1 MKRHLVVLAA
11 IAVLV
16 GGAKLSVGIRF
27 SEQEREAITAL
38 RLSALDP
45 RPADPSNRFAD
56 DARAAVLGQ
65 RLFFDTRFSSNGQ
78 VSCATCH
85 DPARDFQDGTPLAK
99 GVGTTDRRTMPI
111 ASTAWSE
118 WMFWDGRKDSHWSQA
133 LGPLESAVE
142 HGGTRAQ
149 YAHLVASFYRTE
161 YEAIFGA
168 LPSLAAVPQN
178 AGPVQDAPAKAAWDR
193 LAPVTRDSVT
203 RVFANVGK
211 AIAAYERR
219 IEYGPSRFDRFADE
233 LARTGRAPA
242 GLLGPEE
249 VDGLRLF
256 VGKAN
261 CVNCHNGPLFTDQH
275 FHNTGVPA
283 AIGAAPDVGRVR
295 GAAAVQADEFNC
307 RSSYSDAPADACTT
321 LEFMVATGPDLQG
334 AFKTPSLRNVA
345 ERAPYMHAG
354 QVATLYDVVRHY
366 DKAPASGAGKSELLA
381 PLKLDERERG
391 ALVAFLKSLTAPLA
405 MPAPLPR

>member
-1 MKRHLVVLAA
+1 MKSRLVLLGA

-16 GGAKLSVGIRF
+16 GGAKLSSGIRF
-27 SEQEREAITAL
+27 SDQEREAITAL

-56 DARAAVLGQ
+56 DSRAAALGQ
-65 RLFFDTRFSSNGQ
+65 RLFFDTRLSSNGQ

-85 DPARDFQDGTPLAK
+85 DPARDFQDGTPVAK

-111 ASTAWSE
+111 ASTAWNE
-118 WMFWDGRKDSHWSQA
+118 WMFWDGRKDSPWSQA

-142 HGGTRAQ
+142 HGGTRSQ
-149 YAHLVASFYRTE
+149 YAHLVASSYRSE
-161 YEAIFGA
+161 YEAIFGG
-168 LPSLAAVPQN
+168 LPSLATVPQN
-178 AGPVQDAPAKAAWDR
+178 AGPVKDPAAKTAWAA
-193 LAPVTRDSVT
+193 LPPATRDSVT
-203 RVFANVGK
+203 RVFANIGK

-219 IEYGPSRFDRFADE
+219 IEYGPSRFDRFAEE
-233 LARTGRAPA
+233 LARMGRAPEGVLSQEELT
-242 GLLGPEE
+242 GLK
-249 VDGLRLF
+249 VF
-256 VGKAN
+256 VGKGN

-283 AIGAAPDVGRVR
+283 GSGKAPDVGRTG
-295 GAAAVQADEFNC
+295 GAEAVQADEFNC
-307 RSSYSDAPADACTT
+307 RSPYSDAPASECTA
-321 LEFMVATGPDLQG
+321 LEFMVASGPDLQG

-366 DKAPASGAGKSELLA
+366 DKAPAPAAGKSELLA
-381 PLKLDERERG
+381 PLKLDERERT
-391 ALVAFLKSLTAPLA
+391 ALVAFLKSLTAPLV